1 MKLHFDYK
9 GTKITYELTYK
20 KTRAISINID
30 ADGKVSVIAPIGT
43 SVFAVMDK
51 IKGNAP
57 WILSELANN
66 AVEIKEIKAPELL
79 EQYTYLGKNYGLEIV
94 KVEETPIKV
103 KMVRGKF
110 VIETNTEDKAEIRNA
125 IVLWYKD
132 KVEAKIKERLKVYKE
147 SFDIIP
153 TEIKVADDKQVFF
166 RANDKAIFAN
176 VRLGMV
182 TVDVMDYI
190 IVSSLCHINA
200 EDKEAALAKL
210 QELLPSYEKSAQWI
224 EENKNQLSL

>member
-30 ADGKVSVIAPIGT
+30 ADGKVSVMAPIGT

-51 IKGNAP
+51 VKGNAP
-57 WILSELANN
+57 WIISQLANN
-66 AVEIKEIKAPELL
+66 AVEIKEVKEAELL

-94 KVEETPIKV
+94 KVTDTPIKV

-110 VIETNTEDKAEIRNA
+110 VIETNTDNKAEIRAA
-125 IVLWYKD
+125 IIEWYKD

-147 SFDIIP
+147 VFGIIP
-153 TEIKVADDKQVFF
+153 TEIQVADDHKVFF

-182 TVDVMDYI
+182 TADVMDYI
-190 IVSSLCHINA
+190 IVSSLCHINI
-200 EDKEAALAKL
+200 EDKEAATVKL
-210 QELLPSYEKSAQWI
+210 EELLPNYKKSAQWI

>member
-57 WILSELANN
+57 WILSKLANN
-66 AVEIKEIKAPELL
+66 AVEIRETKEPELL

-94 KVEETPIKV
+94 KVDEAPIKV

-110 VIETNTEDKAEIRNA
+110 VLETNTENKAEIRNA
-125 IVLWYKD
+125 IILWYKD

-147 SFDIIP
+147 SFEIIP
-153 TEIKVADDKQVFF
+153 TEIEVADDNKVFF
-166 RANDKAIFAN
+166 RANDKVIFAN

-182 TVDVMDYI
+182 TVDVMDYV
-190 IVSSLCHINA
+190 IVSSLCHINT

-210 QELLPSYEKSAQWI
+210 KELLPNYEKSAQWI